1 MTYMFIM
8 KKMGLLLK
16 KDFMTDFYFSL
27 TAVV

>member
-16 KDFMTDFYFSL
+16 KDFMTDFEPVKKSL
-27 TAVV
+27 